1 MKHRGFRLVLVL
13 AVVLCGRLALG
24 QDSLGPQPKKALT
37 HSDYKPQTLRKIAA
51 DEAKSASRQKD
62 AEKVFV
68 HGDLCPTRVRVT
80 YAGRSRPLSKIK
92 KAVLHRWAQL
102 FAGAPQHYT
111 EPYETELLFN
121 EDGVEYWLAVR
132 NKSVAKFEKEFNKG
146 AAVDLFLVRLGGSVV
161 DDKWESLLLVEN
173 FQKPNQLSSNF
184 NFLRLIT
191 RDLSRATLAG

>member
-1 MKHRGFRLVLVL
+1 M
-13 AVVLCGRLALG
+13 
-24 QDSLGPQPKKALT
+24 
-37 HSDYKPQTLRKIAA
+37 
-51 DEAKSASRQKD
+51 
-62 AEKVFV
+62 FV
-68 HGDLCPTRVRVT
+68 HGDLRPTRVRVT

-121 EDGVEYWLAVR
+121 EDGVEYWLVVR
-132 NKSVAKFEKEFNKG
+132 NESVAKFEKEFNKG